1 VRNYLLIVL
10 FLVPSA
16 FSNFIAYNDC
26 IRGPEDTTAPNVT
39 NWTLYNGFTSQ
50 SSGYLID
57 FHTGLQ
63 TNVKASFSWN
73 ASAGLGVSE
82 TSGSAE
88 GESQPRPGT
97 PAYEIFGGI
106 VDFSNRLIYYGS
118 SGWWVEIEFTG
129 LNPQKNYTF
138 VTTAIRGAFYTDR
151 LTLFTLSGH
160 LSAVNNSSDGV
171 YLKSGDQTVLMAGG
185 NHLSTTGYVVRWDQ
199 IRVADRGDGTGSFRV
214 RAEAYGSQYRAYPF
228 GGFMLAEEGNAA
240 LIVHAGDDLTFQ
252 RPQEYQ
258 MLTGS
263 VSDDGSGT
271 PDGYLRMLWSQV
283 SGPTGV
289 VFVSDPNQPQVFVRF
304 PMAGTY
310 ELQLWAT
317 DGQEESSDTVV
328 ITVEDPLCPLGDI
341 NADCKV
347 DLADLTD
354 WAAGW
359 LQENPSEPYDLDG
372 SGQADLADLYFL
384 AVSWMQERLGSVQV
398 TILPAEAVS
407 AGAQWRL
414 DGGPWLTSQTVL
426 SSVPAGT
433 HTIEYSSVSGWF
445 SPSPQIIS
453 VLPEQFISLNAEYT
467 RPPRVLVIS
476 EFMAVNSNV
485 SDLRPLPAVNLYTQV
500 NGQNA
505 YEDWI
510 EIRNL
515 SDQPVSLEGWY
526 LTDSRNNLTKWRF
539 PAGAIVPA
547 WGYLVVYASNKD
559 ESKYSY
565 PFVDDWGN
573 LHTNF
578 ELSMEGEFLALVRP
592 DGQWIEDQYDPYPP
606 QRGLVS
612 YGIGS
617 DGRIGYLTA
626 PTRGTA
632 NADIYEGVVGDTQFS
647 VKRGFFDAPFTVEL
661 FCTTPDAVIRYTTDT
676 TEPTETN
683 GQTYNPAN
691 PILINRTTCLRAA
704 AFKAGWLPSNVD
716 TQTYLFLDDVLTQA
730 ADPATGAQVVPS
742 GYPLIWPGG
751 SQTGSVT
758 GDYQVDPDI
767 ASPSGQFGSLYAATL
782 KDDLKAIPS
791 ISLVVPIAQLFGS
804 GTGIYI
810 NESQD
815 GTERAGSVELLDPM
829 GAETFQ
835 TNCGVRMQGGV
846 SGGGTTLNRWKSYK
860 LSFRLTFRGLYG
872 GQLQYPLFGPDAAD
886 RFDTFVLD
894 SRPQNSWVHADATQR
909 LRGEYVRDQVA
920 SNTQLA
926 MGGYACHGRPVHLYL
941 NGLYWGLYWLHER
954 PDDSFA
960 ASYLGGQKEDYDVLK
975 HDYTNVVSGSNE
987 DYIALFALSPTSP
1000 DYLTAF
1006 ENLKQK
1012 LDVPHFIDYLL
1023 ANFYLGNG
1031 DWDHKNWYATRN
1043 RFDPAGRWRWHM
1055 WDGEHVMDDG
1065 TFTLV
1070 DATTKNNA
1078 MAPTG
1083 LHQKWIVNPE
1093 YRMLFADRVHKHFF
1107 HDGVLTPE
1115 RFAALFTELT
1125 GWIDRAIV
1133 GESARWGDNRR
1144 PALPYTRNAEWLDEC
1159 NRLLTTFIP
1168 TRRDVVLAQFTG
1180 KNPPWYP
1187 NIAAPEFFVNGVLQY
1202 GGRTDSGAVL
1212 TMSAGENTIWYTLD
1226 GTDPR
1231 LAGGAVNTASA
1242 SVYTSPL
1249 ALTQAVHVKA
1259 RARTSVGLWS
1269 ALAKAV
1275 FDVGP
1280 APGSIV
1286 INELLAHSDNQDP
1299 DWIELYN
1306 TTGTPI
1312 SIGGWF
1318 LSDSSTNL
1326 MKYTIPEG
1334 TVVGPFGYAV
1344 FYEDQH
1350 FGSAFALSE
1359 NGETVYLTSGADG
1372 QLGSYQVAQSFGASL
1387 RGVSFGRYLKSD
1399 GDIDFVAMSTS
1410 TPGGPNAYPQVGP
1423 IVFSEIQY
1431 NPAPGNT
1438 GDEYIELVNISSE
1451 PVLLEDWVATETAPG
1466 VIVHE
1471 LVSWAFTEGIDF
1483 AFPPHTEIPAGGI
1496 VIVAKNP
1503 SAFLAYY
1510 GSQIPAET
1518 MVLGPFANDTSL
1530 SNGGEKV
1537 RLCRPGE
1544 QPYGQVR
1551 SWIRVDQVSYDDVS
1565 PWPTSADG
1573 GGAALQ
1579 RLSLSAYGND
1589 PANWTAGAPTPGS
1602 R

>member
-1 VRNYLLIVL
+1 MEKHLLFVL
-10 FLVPSA
+10 ILPSLA
-16 FSNFIAYNDC
+16 VCNFIAYNDC
-26 IRGPEDTTAPNVT
+26 IRGTDDTTAPNVT

-50 SSGYLID
+50 PSGYLID
-57 FHTGLQ
+57 FTTGLQ
-63 TNVKASFSWN
+63 TSVLATFRWN

-138 VTTAIRGAFYTDR
+138 VTTAIRGYLYPER

-160 LSAVNNSSDGV
+160 LSAVNNSSDGI
-171 YLKSGDQTVLMAGG
+171 YLKSGEQTVLRAGG

-199 IRVADRGDGTGSFRV
+199 IRVADRGDGTGSFTV
-214 RAEAYGSQYRAYPF
+214 RAQAYGSDYRAYPF
-228 GGFMLAEEGNAA
+228 GGFMLAEEGNTAPR
-240 LIVHAGDDLTFQ
+240 VNAGTDETVRRPREYLT
-252 RPQEYQ
+252 
-258 MLTGS
+258 LNGS
-263 VSDDGSGT
+263 VFDDGYGN
-271 PDGYLRMLWSQV
+271 PDGTLQIAWSQI
-283 SGPTGV
+283 SGPADA
-289 VFVSDPNQPQVFVRF
+289 VFVSSPNQPQVSVRF
-304 PMAGTY
+304 PTAGRY

-317 DGQEESSDTVV
+317 DGEMEASDTVV
-328 ITVEDPLCPLGDI
+328 ITVEEPLCPLGDV
-341 NADCKV
+341 NEDCRV
-347 DLADLTD
+347 NLTDLSD

-359 LQENPSEPYDLDG
+359 LAESEPNQFDLDG
-372 SGQADLADLYFL
+372 SGRADLSDLSFL
-384 AVSWMQERLGSVQV
+384 ASSWLEEWLGSVQV
-398 TILPAEAVS
+398 TILPPEAVS

-414 DGGPWLTSQTVL
+414 DGGPWLSSQSVL
-426 SSVPAGT
+426 SSVPQGP
-433 HTIEYSSVSGWF
+433 HTIEFSALSGWF
-445 SPSPQIIS
+445 SPPPQEIFVS
-453 VLPEQFISLNAEYT
+453 KGQLTAAAAEYT
-467 RPPRVLVIS
+467 RPPKVLAIN

-500 NGQNA
+500 NGQPA

-515 SDQPVSLEGWY
+515 SDQTVSLEGWY
-526 LTDSRNNLTKWRF
+526 LTDSQNNLTKWRF
-539 PAGAIVPA
+539 PTGVSIGP

-559 ESKYSY
+559 ESKYGY
-565 PFVDDWGN
+565 PFADDWGN

-578 ELSMEGEFLALVRP
+578 ELAMDGEFLALVRP
-592 DGQWIEDQYDPYPP
+592 DGQWIEDSFETYPP

-612 YGIGS
+612 YGVGS
-617 DGRIGYLTA
+617 DGRIGYLTS
-626 PTRGTA
+626 PTRAAA
-632 NADIYEGVVGDTQFS
+632 NTGIYDGVVGDTRFS
-647 VKRGFFDAPFTVEL
+647 VKRGFFDAPFTVQL
-661 FCTTPDAVIRYTTDT
+661 FCSTLDAVIRYTTDT

-683 GQTYNPAN
+683 GQVYNPAS
-691 PILINRTTCLRAA
+691 PIQITKTTCLRAA
-704 AFKAGWLPSNVD
+704 AFKTGWLPSNVD
-716 TQTYLFLDDVLTQA
+716 TQTYLFLDNVLTQA
-730 ADPATGAQVVPS
+730 TNPSTGAQVVPD
-742 GYPLIWPGG
+742 GYPITWPGG
-751 SQTGSVT
+751 SYSGSVT

-767 ASPSGQFGSLYAATL
+767 ASPSGAFGSLYAATL

-791 ISLVVPIAQLFGS
+791 VSLVVPIAQLFGS

-810 NESQD
+810 NQSQD
-815 GTERAGSVELLDPM
+815 GTERAGSVEWLDPQGM
-829 GAETFQ
+829 ESFH
-835 TNCGVRMQGGV
+835 TNCGVQMQGGV

-860 LSFRLTFRGLYG
+860 LSFRLTFRRIYG
-872 GQLQYPLFGPDAAD
+872 GRLEYPLFGPNAAD
-886 RFDTFVLD
+886 WFDTVILD

-909 LRGEYVRDQVA
+909 LRGEYVRDQAA

-960 ASYLGGQKEDYDVLK
+960 AAYLGGEKDDYDVIK
-975 HDYTNVVSGSNE
+975 HDYTNVVSGSNA

-1012 LDVPHFIDYLL
+1012 LDVADFIDYLL

-1031 DWDHKNWYATRN
+1031 DWDNKNWYATRN
-1043 RFDPAGRWRWHM
+1043 RFDPSGRWRWHM

-1065 TFTLV
+1065 TFTVV
-1070 DATTKNNA
+1070 DATTKNTA

-1093 YRMLFADRVHKHFF
+1093 YRILFADRVHKHFF
-1107 HDGVLTPE
+1107 HNGALTPE
-1115 RFAALFTELT
+1115 NFAALFTNLT
-1125 GWIDRAIV
+1125 AWIDRAIV

-1144 PALPYTRNAEWLDEC
+1144 PATPYTRNVEWLNEC

-1168 TRRDVVLAQFTG
+1168 TRRDVVLAQFTS

-1187 NIAAPEFFVNGVLQY
+1187 TIAAPEFFVNGVLQY
-1202 GGRTDSGAVL
+1202 GGRADSGAVL
-1212 TMSAGENTIWYTLD
+1212 TMSAGDNTIWYTLD

-1231 LAGGAVNTASA
+1231 LTGGAVNTASA
-1242 SVYTSPL
+1242 AVYTTPL
-1249 ALTQAVHVKA
+1249 TLSRTVCVKA

-1269 ALAKAV
+1269 ALAEAV
-1275 FDVGP
+1275 FEVGP
-1280 APGSIV
+1280 VSGSIV
-1286 INELLAHSDNQDP
+1286 INELLAHSHNQAP

-1306 TTGTPI
+1306 TTAQPI

-1326 MKYTIPEG
+1326 MKYQIPNG
-1334 TVVGPFGYAV
+1334 TVIGPFGYAV
-1344 FYEDQH
+1344 FYENQH

-1359 NGETVYLTSGADG
+1359 NGETVYLTSGDG
-1372 QLGSYQVAQSFGASL
+1372 TCQASQSFDASL
-1387 RGVSFGRYLKSD
+1387 TGISFGRYLKTD
-1399 GDIDFVAMSTS
+1399 GDMDFVAMSTP
-1410 TPGGPNAYPQVGP
+1410 TPGGPNAYPLVGL
-1423 IVFSEIQY
+1423 IVISEIQY
-1431 NPAPGNT
+1431 NPAPDNT

-1451 PVLLEDWVATETAPG
+1451 PVVLQDWVDTETAPG
-1466 VIVHE
+1466 VIVQE
-1471 LVSWAFTEGIDF
+1471 LVPWAFTEGIDF
-1483 AFPPHTEIPAGGI
+1483 TFPPNTEIPAGG
-1496 VIVAKNP
+1496 VLIVAKNP
-1503 SAFLAYY
+1503 SVLRAYY
-1510 GSQIPAET
+1510 GSQIPAGVP
-1518 MVLGPFANDTSL
+1518 VLGPFENDTSL

-1544 QPYGQVR
+1544 QPFGKTR
-1551 SWIRVDQVSYDDVS
+1551 SWIRVDQVAYDDDF
-1565 PWPTSADG
+1565 PWPNQPDG

-1589 PANWTAGAPTPGS
+1589 PANWTAGAPSPGVY
-1602 R
+1602 